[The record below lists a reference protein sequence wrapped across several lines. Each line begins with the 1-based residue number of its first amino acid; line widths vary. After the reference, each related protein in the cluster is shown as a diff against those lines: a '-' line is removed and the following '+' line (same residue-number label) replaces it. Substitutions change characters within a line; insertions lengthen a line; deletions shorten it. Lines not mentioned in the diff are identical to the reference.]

1 MKNRLHRRTEA
12 RQAGFTLIEVL
23 VALAIV
29 AIALVA
35 GSQATQ
41 ALVRHGERQ
50 SDLSQVFPPVGDSE
64 VSCPQAG
71 VDLTVRITVMP
82 TPNPNFR
89 RVDAHTHKGALP
101 LLRLSTIM
109 GRL

>member
-35 GSQATQ
+35 ALGPSQP
-41 ALVRHGERQ
+41 E
-50 SDLSQVFPPVGDSE
+50 
-64 VSCPQAG
+64 
-71 VDLTVRITVMP
+71 
-82 TPNPNFR
+82 
-89 RVDAHTHKGALP
+89 
-101 LLRLSTIM
+101 
-109 GRL
+109 

>member
-41 ALVRHGERQ
+41 A
-50 SDLSQVFPPVGDSE
+50 SS
-64 VSCPQAG
+64 
-71 VDLTVRITVMP
+71 
-82 TPNPNFR
+82 
-89 RVDAHTHKGALP
+89 
-101 LLRLSTIM
+101 
-109 GRL
+109 